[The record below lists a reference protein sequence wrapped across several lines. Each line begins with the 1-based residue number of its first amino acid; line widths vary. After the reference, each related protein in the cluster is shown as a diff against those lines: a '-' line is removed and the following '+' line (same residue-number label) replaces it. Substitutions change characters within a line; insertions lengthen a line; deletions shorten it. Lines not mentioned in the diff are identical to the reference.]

1 VGTESAGLHA
11 CRLNAIVA
19 GRLRF
24 RNVQRGM
31 SVQSIKTPLPGWR
44 IEGASTSTFS
54 DCSLIIATYQRPNE
68 VLELVE
74 RIDEL
79 SSKPFEVI
87 VVDGSPGWETEE
99 KLRSWTAQVKA
110 DFDLTYVKCPAGLT
124 RQRNAGIDLTS
135 GNYVFFLDDD
145 CLPQANYFAEI
156 RRVFHK
162 DTAGKVGAV
171 SGLISNEMQAPLSLR
186 WRMRLALGLVPRL
199 SPGIYDASGTS
210 LPANMISAFSGLRE
224 IDCLSG
230 CAMTF
235 RRAVFNQHRF
245 SEFFSGYSQG
255 EDLEMSLRIRRHWTI
270 LWCGDAHAI
279 HCHAPGGRP
288 PSFRKGVMEVH
299 NRYFIWKR
307 HRPDVA
313 RLDRLRF
320 WLDIAFLVAF
330 DLLSF
335 CRYPRQVHH
344 LSHAGGL
351 VRGAIHS
358 LFRSPSYQEPLTQTR
373 YELQVTG

>member
-1 VGTESAGLHA
+1 
-11 CRLNAIVA
+11 
-19 GRLRF
+19 
-24 RNVQRGM
+24 M

-87 VVDGSPGWETEE
+87 VVDGSPGWETEV

-162 DTAGKVGAV
+162 DTAGKWVLFLVLLAMRCRRRCLYAGV
-171 SGLISNEMQAPLSLR
+171 CVWR
-186 WRMRLALGLVPRL
+186 WDWCRASIREYTMRLVL
-199 SPGIYDASGTS
+199 
-210 LPANMISAFSGLRE
+210 
-224 IDCLSG
+224 
-230 CAMTF
+230 
-235 RRAVFNQHRF
+235 H
-245 SEFFSGYSQG
+245 
-255 EDLEMSLRIRRHWTI
+255 
-270 LWCGDAHAI
+270 
-279 HCHAPGGRP
+279 
-288 PSFRKGVMEVH
+288 
-299 NRYFIWKR
+299 
-307 HRPDVA
+307 
-313 RLDRLRF
+313 
-320 WLDIAFLVAF
+320 
-330 DLLSF
+330 
-335 CRYPRQVHH
+335 YPR
-344 LSHAGGL
+344 
-351 VRGAIHS
+351 I
-358 LFRSPSYQEPLTQTR
+358 
-373 YELQVTG
+373 